1 MKKLAI
7 NPLHNPDT
15 LLAINNAAIPEVN
28 LLDESKACW
37 LMEQAALARMAT
49 LNGQAAGVIIVL
61 SDTAGFESDYYG
73 WFVERYRNF
82 MYIDRVIVAEWARG
96 RGVASALYQEVEQ
109 AAQTQGLAI
118 AAEVYA
124 QPPNIPSLNFHRKR
138 GFQEIGQ
145 QVSAAE
151 GKTVA
156 KLMKYLAHA
165 QSKEA

>member
-1 MKKLAI
+1 MKLEI
-7 NPLHNPDT
+7 TTLHNPKT
-15 LLAINNAAIPEVN
+15 LLTINNAAIPEVN
-28 LLDESKACW
+28 LLDEAKARW
-37 LMEQAALARMAT
+37 LVEQAALARMAT
-49 LNGQAAGVIIVL
+49 LSGQAAGVIIVL

-96 RGVASALYQEVEQ
+96 QGIASGLYQEVEQ
-109 AAQTQGLAI
+109 VAQAQRLAI

-124 QPPNIPSLNFHRKR
+124 QPPNIPSLNFHHKR

-145 QVSAAE
+145 QVSTAE

-165 QSKEA
+165 QSKEV